1 MTEQNPFA
9 GTSRLFQVVIKM
21 LKRFTMLL
29 AVIASFTAP
38 AAHADIVTVAQVLP
52 LDGSLEVSTRST
64 AEAAEVYLR
73 KVNDAGGVNSHTFN
87 VVTVNASTN
96 LETALRRTAET
107 IRQHRP
113 AALLN
118 YYGSTRT
125 STLIKS
131 SILEATRTPIIGA
144 NVSSI
149 LVRQDPDNHWVFYV
163 RAGVQAE
170 AKKMV
175 HQALS

>member
-1 MTEQNPFA
+1 M
-9 GTSRLFQVVIKM
+9 
-21 LKRFTMLL
+21 
-29 AVIASFTAP
+29 
-38 AAHADIVTVAQVLP
+38 
-52 LDGSLEVSTRST
+52 DGSLEVSTRST

-170 AKKMV
+170 AKRWSTRRYRWVANVWLSSTRTMHLEKM
-175 HQALS
+175 ACARASTP